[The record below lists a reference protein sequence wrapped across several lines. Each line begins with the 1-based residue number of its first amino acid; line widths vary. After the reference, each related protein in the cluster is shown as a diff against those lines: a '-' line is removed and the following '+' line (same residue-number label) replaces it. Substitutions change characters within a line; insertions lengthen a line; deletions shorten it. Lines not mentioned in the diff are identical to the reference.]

1 MAKKKNTIPSG
12 FDDILGN
19 IYSNAEQ
26 GEGITNIDDM
36 NMLNETLVEDE
47 NNDDDVPP
55 VNNTPE
61 DGDKKDPVPT
71 VDPNAH
77 EDNSPEPP
85 VDNNTVPPVDTTTPP
100 PAPENN
106 QQDDGEPTEADLIE
120 AQQVGLFFDA
130 LGQSLGWNMADIED
144 KDRPLTVD
152 QLTDYMKAVVTEN
165 SVPQYADD
173 RIQALDEYV
182 KNGGKFEDFYAR
194 QQQALT
200 LDNIDLD
207 DESNQKA
214 VVRELMQ
221 RSGYTDEQI
230 NKKIQ
235 RYEDSDMLYDES
247 EDALDRLKQLR
258 KAEIEEATR
267 QQEELARQQEEQSR
281 QFFDTVTKDINSLTN
296 IRGIAIPKE
305 DRKALFDYIF
315 KVDQNGQSQYT
326 KDFNKNLSRNLIES
340 AYFTMKADTLISN
353 AKATGET
360 SAAEKLRNML
370 RHSAKNHS
378 TYNADEKQKSVTDM
392 LSGMF

>member
-12 FDDILGN
+12 FEDILGN

-26 GEGITNIDDM
+26 GEGITNIDELEE
-36 NMLNETLVEDE
+36 LNNSL
-47 NNDDDVPP
+47 DDDDDKNVPP
-55 VNNTPE
+55 VNNNPE
-61 DGDKKDPVPT
+61 DGDKQDPIQNAQ
-71 VDPNAH
+71 DPNAH

-85 VDNNTVPPVDTTTPP
+85 VINNPEPPTNPEP
-100 PAPENN
+100 PANTDEN
-106 QQDDGEPTEADLIE
+106 QDTDPTEADVIE

-130 LGQSLGWNMADIED
+130 LGSSLGWNMDEIDE

-182 KNGGKFEDFYAR
+182 KNGGKFEDFYRR
-194 QQQALT
+194 QQEALT
-200 LDNIDLD
+200 LDNIDLE
-207 DESNQKA
+207 DENNQKA

-230 NKKIQ
+230 NKKIS
-235 RYEDSDMLYDES
+235 RYEDSDMLYEES

-258 KAEIEEATR
+258 QKEVEEATR
-267 QQEELARQQEEQSR
+267 QQEELAKQQEEQSR
-281 QFFDTVTKDINSLTN
+281 EFFNTVSNDINSLTN
-296 IRGIAIPKE
+296 IRGIAIPRE

-326 KDFNKNLSRNLIES
+326 KDFNKNLSKNLIES

-360 SAAEKLRNML
+360 SAAEKLRKML

-378 TYNADEKQKSVTDM
+378 TYNADDKTKSVTDM
-392 LSGMF
+392 IGGMF